1 MVPVIEQ
8 RLRVKNDRDTKWNV
22 LTSPEESFY
31 GKLCTLPLGVC
42 VCVACVCVCVC
53 LCRLFLCVCV
63 ACFCVCVSPVCVCVC
78 RLFVGGVAVV
88 LRVLALR
95 APASHEGRCRFW
107 KFVL

>member
-42 VCVACVCVCVC
+42 VCVACVCVCV
-53 LCRLFLCVCV
+53 F
-63 ACFCVCVSPVCVCVC
+63 VSPVFVCLC
-78 RLFVGGVAVV
+78 RLFVGGGAVV